1 MHGGVHTGIRLV
13 GRTSLRIILSDVG
26 ERRLGPMRRLDH
38 SSEAIFRKIEKN
50 DDSEGFTYIIPLV
63 PLERAWRPENGL
75 GDLKMAS
82 EPDPQEGLRN
92 GLRFGDLGVI
102 FAKKLQ
108 NSPVFR
114 LGKNAFFPEKITL
127 GGGETWK
134 NH

>member
-1 MHGGVHTGIRLV
+1 V
-13 GRTSLRIILSDVG
+13 
-26 ERRLGPMRRLDH
+26 RRLDQG
-38 SSEAIFRKIEKN
+38 SEAIFRKIEKN

-75 GDLKMAS
+75 GALKWPQKWPPA
-82 EPDPQEGLRN
+82 DPQKSLRN
-92 GLRFGDLGVI
+92 GLRIDDLGVI

-127 GGGETWK
+127 GGGETSK